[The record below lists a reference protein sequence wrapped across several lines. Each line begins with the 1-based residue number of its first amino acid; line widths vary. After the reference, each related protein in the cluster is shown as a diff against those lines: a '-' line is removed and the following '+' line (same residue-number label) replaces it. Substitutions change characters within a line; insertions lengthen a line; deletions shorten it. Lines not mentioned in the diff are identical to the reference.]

1 MSATLSPKSTKQVDV
16 RVSAFD
22 QVNAALI
29 AMILLIGFLV
39 TVLFLI
45 WLTTAFDFSRKK
57 PVQLLTY
64 EEPFGDEKPEG
75 YEDDVL
81 EPGVEEFPE
90 VETPQLKDALEA
102 VTDAVSSV
110 KASLEK
116 RDGDAAEM
124 GRGRGVGSRDG
135 GPGTG
140 KGDVIP
146 EHKRWKIEYESESIE
161 LYAKQLDHFNI
172 ILGAFSLNSND
183 IALVRNMSKGSQV
196 EMSDRKK
203 ESKTLRFEHEKP
215 RMRRWDQ
222 NLISAA
228 GVDLSGRRTVQFYP
242 MSTRMIL
249 REVEGRHLQS
259 IGRTLNEVR
268 RTFFKVEPV
277 GGGFEYKVREM
288 LFRN

>member
-1 MSATLSPKSTKQVDV
+1 MKS
-16 RVSAFD
+16 R
-22 QVNAALI
+22 
-29 AMILLIGFLV
+29 
-39 TVLFLI
+39 
-45 WLTTAFDFSRKK
+45 
-57 PVQLLTY
+57 
-64 EEPFGDEKPEG
+64 FGDEKPDG
-75 YEDDVL
+75 YEEDVL

-90 VETPQLKDALEA
+90 VEQPQLKDALEA

-124 GRGRGVGSRDG
+124 GSGRGLGSRDG

-140 KGDVIP
+140 SGDVIP

-172 ILGAFSLNSND
+172 YLGAFSLNSND
-183 IALVRNMSKGSQV
+183 IALVRNVSRGGQV
-196 EMSDRKK
+196 EMSDRKRQ
-203 ESKTLRFEHEKP
+203 SKTLRFEHQKP

-222 NLISAA
+222 NMCKAA

-242 MSTRMIL
+242 METRITL
-249 REVEGRHLQS
+249 RTVEQQHLTS
-259 IGRTLNEVR
+259 IGRSLNEVR
-268 RTFFKVEPV
+268 RTIFKVEAV
-277 GGGFEYKVREM
+277 GGGFEYKVRDM